1 MKFEHHVAYLYPHT
15 LCETSISQKKTLK
28 KKPTINTSPDTP
40 FKHVNIPATT
50 TPQKKT
56 SRRKP
61 TINTNP
67 VMVPTA
73 IPAMAPGDKPSKPGR
88 AVVTGGNCVAV
99 GEVKSER

>member
-1 MKFEHHVAYLYPHT
+1 MAYLYPHT
-15 LCETSISQKKTLK
+15 LCETSISQKKTMK

-56 SRRKP
+56 SKKKP
-61 TINTNP
+61 TINTSP

-73 IPAMAPGDKPSKPGR
+73 IPAMAPADKLGR
-88 AVVTGGNCVAV
+88 AVVSGGKLVAGG
-99 GEVKSER
+99 GEVESEIDTSIL